1 MKKYLT
7 DLIIREKKLILITL
21 GLSLVIFLIYLLSPN
36 KTIYSSSAKIF
47 IKNIPQYSI
56 VSNPGGDSLVQ
67 SESGYS
73 NPLFNFA
80 QLLNSKN
87 ISTRVLTALN
97 EKQSEDIER
106 LKIKKPD
113 KWHEYFEKLIKT
125 KIIPSTDTLE
135 ISLKW
140 INGDTADEVLDEV
153 INQFRQENIEIRRAV
168 AVRQRE
174 HLEKN
179 LKKISDELSEVR
191 KQIGNYTVLNNI
203 VDVDVEKSTLV
214 QARVELERDVEVLK
228 SRINYFDKKYSKLAS
243 QIGFNDVP
251 TALRSTSVGSDPY
264 LEDLFGNLAL
274 TQHKYANLSGTFTD
288 KYPEVI
294 MVKNE
299 IQTLSDIIN
308 TRKRE
313 FFQELPV
320 ARGIYDEP
328 SQNIVAEMANAE
340 AEKDSLRNQL
350 QEMEKGVQN
359 LIKKENKLPAKIAG
373 LEVLT
378 KQEEAL
384 KLAYNSIKS
393 KVIEAQIKET
403 QAVDNIFVLNQP
415 SEPVLLLSSLFINF
429 LGIMYF
435 GLLVGVFAAWLK
447 DTAFS
452 SENAYGNIIMG
463 DINLKKHFGNKELQE
478 SRK

>member
-7 DLIIREKKLILITL
+7 DLIIREKKLILIAL
-21 GLSLVIFLIYLLSPN
+21 GCSMAVFLLYLVSPN

-56 VSNPGGDSLVQ
+56 ISSTGGDSLVQ

-87 ISTRVLTALN
+87 ISTRVYTAL
-97 EKQSEDIER
+97 SEQKSKDIEQ
-106 LKIKKPD
+106 LNFKKPD
-113 KWHEYFEKLIKT
+113 KWHGYFEKLVKT

-140 INGDTADEVLDEV
+140 VNGETADEVLGEV
-153 INQFRQENIEIRRAV
+153 INQFRAENIEIRRAF

-174 HLEKN
+174 HLEQN
-179 LKKISDELSEVR
+179 LKKISDELAGVR
-191 KQIGNYTVLNNI
+191 RQIGNYTVLNNI
-203 VDVDVEKSTLV
+203 VDVDEEKSSLV
-214 QARVELERDVEVLK
+214 RVRVELERDVEVLK

-243 QIGFNDVP
+243 QIGFDDVP
-251 TALRSTSVGSDPY
+251 TALRSTSIGSDPY
-264 LEDLFGNLAL
+264 LEDLFSNLAL
-274 TQHKYANLSGTFTD
+274 TQQKYATLSGTFTD

-294 MVKNE
+294 TVKNE
-299 IQTLSDIIN
+299 IQTLSDVIDG
-308 TRKRE
+308 RKRE

-328 SQNIVAEMANAE
+328 SQDIVAEMANAE
-340 AEKDSLRNQL
+340 AEKDSLRRQL
-350 QEMEKGVQN
+350 EEMQRGVQN
-359 LIKKENKLPAKIAG
+359 LIKKENVLPAKIAG
-373 LEVLT
+373 LEVLK
-378 KQEEAL
+378 KQEDAL

-415 SEPVLLLSSLFINF
+415 SEPVLLMSTLFINF
-429 LGIMYF
+429 IGIMYL
-435 GLLVGVFAAWLK
+435 GLLAGLLAAWLK
-447 DTAFS
+447 DTAMNYEDS
-452 SENAYGNIIMG
+452 YVNLVMG
-463 DINLKKHFGNKELQE
+463 ELNYNKHFSHDELQE